1 MAEQCPACGARIA
14 AESAVE
20 VPAESGIRRYC
31 SGRCAASQ
39 GDGERRPTELPALP
53 RRIVVAVDGSGPSL
67 RAVEMAASLARAN
80 DGEVHLLHAIDA
92 HWLRALD
99 TLSALPGKR
108 HLGMPPSVMEDTL
121 REDAEAQL
129 QAAIRICEHA
139 GVRFTTQVEFHV
151 PREAVVAAAE
161 RADLI
166 VIGSRGLGAVS
177 GAVLGSLSQ
186 RVIGATRTPVLVVH

>member
-1 MAEQCPACGARIA
+1 MAEQCPACGTRIA
-14 AESAVE
+14 SESAVE
-20 VPAESGIRRYC
+20 VATDSGPRRYC
-31 SGRCAASQ
+31 SGRCAHAE
-39 GDGERRPTELPALP
+39 GDGAARTTQLPELP

-67 RAVEMAASLARAN
+67 RAVEMAASLARSGQ
-80 DGEVHLLHAIDA
+80 GEVRLLHAIDA

-99 TLSALPGKR
+99 TLSALPGKD
-108 HLGMPPSVMEDTL
+108 HLGMTPDVMQETL
-121 REDAEAQL
+121 RDDAKAQL
-129 QAAIRICEHA
+129 EAAVRICEDA
-139 GVRFTTQVEFHV
+139 RVPYTTQVEFHA

-161 RADLI
+161 QADLV